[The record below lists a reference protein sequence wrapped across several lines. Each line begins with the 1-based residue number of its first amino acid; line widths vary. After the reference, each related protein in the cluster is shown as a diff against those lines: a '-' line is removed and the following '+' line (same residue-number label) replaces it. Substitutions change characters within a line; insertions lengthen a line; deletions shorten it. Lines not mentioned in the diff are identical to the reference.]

1 MILENILGAVLGS
14 YIITAVLANGSV
26 LNKLRRWAIL
36 NTPWLQMKPMW
47 PEFELLPKHY
57 FLCRLCLGA
66 LVSAGFALGFD
77 ANWFLVY
84 GASYFLATQER

>member
-1 MILENILGAVLGS
+1 MIPEMLTAILGS
-14 YIITAVLANGSV
+14 YITTAVVANGSV

-57 FLCRLCLGA
+57 FVCRLCLGA
-66 LVSAGFALGFD
+66 LVSAVFAVGFD
-77 ANWFLVY
+77 SNWFLVY